1 MSRVVTSVL
10 ALAAFAAVAPALA
23 QRKELTFVAGG
34 TLSWANGNNLAEVD
48 KRPGFVAGLSLR
60 LPRTPQFSLQTDLL
74 VIQRRMLGR
83 RAASSLPPLQSGP
96 LTDAANLLYIEL
108 PILLRFQRGY
118 SSVRPV
124 RPWLVLGP
132 YLGVRLD
139 CSREVSETSG
149 NTRHTDCS
157 VPGGNFT
164 VGSETY
170 LPAVYQEVDVGFLGG
185 IGVEVHRFALGARFE
200 RSVRNLVEPGGG
212 VRTSP
217 FDTSRLWAMT
227 LSLEYLVRVL

>member
-1 MSRVVTSVL
+1 MARIVTCVI
-10 ALAAFAAVAPALA
+10 AFAAVAAVAPALA
-23 QRKELTFVAGG
+23 QRKELTVVAGG
-34 TLSWANGNNLAEVD
+34 TLSWANGSHLAEVD
-48 KRPGFVAGLSLR
+48 KRTGFAAGLSLR
-60 LPRTPQFSLQTDLL
+60 LPRTSQFSLQTDLL

-83 RAASSLPPLQSGP
+83 RPNSTLTPLQTGP
-96 LTDAANLLYIEL
+96 LTDAASLLFIEL

-132 YLGVRLD
+132 YLAVRLD
-139 CSREVSETSG
+139 CRREVSETSG
-149 NTRHTDCS
+149 NTRRTDCT

-170 LPAVYQEVDVGFLGG
+170 LPAVYQEVDVGILGG
-185 IGVEVHRFALGARFE
+185 IGVEVRRFGLGARFE
-200 RSVRNLVEPGGG
+200 RSVRNLVEPSGG
-212 VRTSP
+212 VHTSP
-217 FDTSRLWAMT
+217 FDGSRLWSMT